1 MVGSKGGKIITCI
14 LLWPIST
21 GHAFRLLRIDS
32 VTPIPN
38 SRPYILR
45 HSDRLS
51 TTSYESFQR
60 TGLWRE
66 LCSTY
71 RLELLD
77 SEEGADYVGMVRTGD
92 WYGVDVDLPICVFS
106 NDDGD
111 DGHVLVARLQA
122 TLDWNGS
129 LP

>member
-1 MVGSKGGKIITCI
+1 MPLS
-14 LLWPIST
+14 
-21 GHAFRLLRIDS
+21 
-32 VTPIPN
+32 N

-51 TTSYESFQR
+51 TTSYECFQR

-66 LCSTY
+66 LCSAY
-71 RLELLD
+71 GLELLNF
-77 SEEGADYVGMVRTGD
+77 EEGAEYVGMVRTGD
-92 WYGVDVDLPICVFS
+92 WYGVDVDLPICVFF

-111 DGHVLVARLQA
+111 DGHVLVARLLA